1 MAKLEVVYLDGNQ
14 IKDVSV
20 FRDKPVIRQLTLANN
35 NIRIVEP
42 LKALHT
48 LKVLHLKGNPITDL
62 SVLADIYDGLTNKDF
77 DLP

>member
-1 MAKLEVVYLDGNQ
+1 
-14 IKDVSV
+14 
-20 FRDKPVIRQLTLANN
+20 VIRQLTLASN

-48 LKVLHLKGNPITDL
+48 LKVLHLKGNPVTDL